1 MAVREIKT
9 TLALDG
15 EKQFKAGMD
24 DAYRAMKVL
33 GSEMK
38 VNTASF
44 GKNAESME
52 GLTGKS
58 KTLSSM
64 QQQQAK
70 IVEALAKA
78 VEESAQA
85 YGESDKRTD
94 AYRVKLN
101 NAKAS
106 LANVENQ
113 LEQTNNDIENFG
125 KEANKAE
132 KHTVN
137 WRGALEKAGDVLKK
151 GVVVGAKATGI
162 AMAAIGTASIAAA
175 KGIFDLTSNAGKLAD
190 ELITTSNQTGVS
202 TTALQEWG
210 YAARFIDVEVETMT
224 GSMAKMIR
232 QLATAKEGTGASAE
246 AFAAL
251 GVNITDSSG
260 QLLNSQDIF
269 FASIDALGQ
278 VANETERDAL
288 AMQIFGKSAQELNPL
303 IKAGSD
309 ELARLG
315 AEAQAAGLILNEE
328 ALGSLGGF
336 DDTMQRLQATLQGVG
351 NNVAQIFLPALQSVA
366 TGAQEVMT
374 TISTSL
380 RDGFQPEDIAS
391 IGQAIAEKLST
402 GMQRLTEYMP
412 QIIAT
417 MTSVLTQL
425 ISFAVNYLPTLLPQL
440 MTAAVGLLTGALQ
453 AIKDNIKQIAETV
466 KVIIKSFVQFIT
478 SNLPLVIDVAI
489 ELIFAIIDGL
499 VAAIPDL
506 VAALPQII
514 TSIVN
519 GLLSA
524 VPKLWDVGIDLV
536 KGLWNGIQSVAGW
549 IWEKISGWIGDIWSG
564 IKSFFGIKSPSSLMA
579 DTVGKPMVQGMALG
593 ITRNA
598 GLIDKAMASLVPSA
612 VHSNVSMDVTRRFN
626 DISGGTAR
634 RNDSLA
640 ASIINGFRA
649 AISDMGD
656 QVIILND
663 REIGRAVRAV
673 VV

>member
-38 VNTASF
+38 LNTASF

-58 KTLSSM
+58 KTLSAM
-64 QQQQAK
+64 QEQQAK
-70 IVEALAKA
+70 IVQALAKA
-78 VEESAQA
+78 VEDSAKA
-85 YGESDKRTD
+85 YGDSDKRTD

-106 LANVENQ
+106 LANIENQ
-113 LEQTNNDIENFG
+113 LDSTNREIDQFGQETEQ
-125 KEANKAE
+125 AE
-132 KHTVN
+132 KKTHN
-137 WRGALEKAGDVLKK
+137 WRGALEKVGGALKS
-151 GVVVGAKATGI
+151 GIVTGAKATGV
-162 AMAAIGTASIAAA
+162 AMAAIGTASVAAV
-175 KGIFDLTSNAGKLAD
+175 KGIFDLTTGAGQLAD
-190 ELITTSNQTGVS
+190 ELLTTSAQTGVS

-260 QLLNSQDIF
+260 QLLASQDIF
-269 FASIDALGQ
+269 FASIDALGK

-309 ELARLG
+309 ELMRLG
-315 AEAQAAGLILNEE
+315 AEAQAAGLVMDET

-336 DDTMQRLQATLQGVG
+336 DDTMQRLQATLQGTA

-366 TGAQEVMT
+366 TGAQQVMT
-374 TISTSL
+374 TISSSL
-380 RDGFQPEDIAS
+380 RDGFQPEDIAT
-391 IGQAIAEKLST
+391 IGQAISQKLSE
-402 GMQRLTEYMP
+402 GMQRLTQYLP
-412 QIIAT
+412 QIIST
-417 MTSVLTQL
+417 MSDVLSKL
-425 ISFAVNYLPTLLPQL
+425 IAFAVDYLPTLLPQL
-440 MTAAVGLLTGALQ
+440 MTAAVALLTGALQ

-466 KVIIKSFVQFIT
+466 KVLIKSFVQFIVG
-478 SNLPLVIDVAI
+478 NLPMIIDVAI
-489 ELIFAIIDGL
+489 EIIFALIDGL
-499 VAAIPDL
+499 ISAIPDL
-506 VAALPQII
+506 VAAIPKILDAIWNAL
-514 TSIVN
+514 VK
-519 GLLSA
+519 A
-524 VPKLWDVGIDLV
+524 VPKMLEVGVELV
-536 KGLWNGIQSVAGW
+536 KGLWQGIQSAAGW
-549 IWEKISGWIGDIWSG
+549 IWEKISGWIGGIWKDIKG
-564 IKSFFGIKSPSSLMA
+564 FFGIKSPSSLMA
-579 DTVGKPMVQGMALG
+579 ETVGKPMVQGMALG

-612 VHSNVSMDVTRRFN
+612 VHSNVSMDVTRRFT
-626 DISGGTAR
+626 DVTSSRAQGSG
-634 RNDSLA
+634 SLA
-640 ASIINGFRA
+640 ATIVAGFRSA
-649 AISDMGD
+649 LAEHNE
-656 QVIILND
+656 QVIVLND
-663 REIGRAVRAV
+663 REFGRAVRAV